1 MQSTFERTNSR
12 NFFPT
17 PAPTIPA
24 DTIRLARLA
33 DARQISDLIEHS
45 SLAAADGADGRKE
58 ARGLRDATSDSL
70 DAAIRNGTCHVAESD
85 GRIIGV
91 CAWIARGDATGAAV
105 PHSGASASD
114 TPGSGAPGSTARVV
128 ALAVHPAHPPLALAK
143 LLLTLSESAA
153 ARQGFA
159 SFDAVLSRPQRW
171 LYLACG
177 FRTLAPVEIA
187 CPNGVAAHCLLARRP
202 ISSAHPAPP
211 RRPRGLPAGLS
222 RSYRSFTATL

>member
-12 NFFPT
+12 DFFQS
-17 PAPTIPA
+17 PAPTISA

-45 SLAAADGADGRKE
+45 FLAATDGAGERKE
-58 ARGLRDATSDSL
+58 ACGLL
-70 DAAIRNGTCHVAESD
+70 DAVSESLETAIRNGTCHVAESD

-91 CAWIARGDATGAAV
+91 CAWIARGDTTVARRPHYGVSAPAAT
-105 PHSGASASD
+105 
-114 TPGSGAPGSTARVV
+114 GSTANVV
-128 ALAVHPAHPPLALAK
+128 ALAVHPAHPPLALAR

-159 SFDAVLSRPQRW
+159 SFDAVLARPQRW

-177 FRTLAPVEIA
+177 FRALAPVEIA
-187 CPNGVAAHCLLARRP
+187 CPNGVTAPGLLARRP
-202 ISSAHPAPP
+202 FSTARVAPP
-211 RRPRGLPAGLS
+211 RPRRLPAGRS
-222 RSYRSFTATL
+222 RSYRSFTAAL